1 MSRSSKRRRAERRA
15 GGVFRKRMPPV
26 GAGPGALAPSEDA
39 GAVRLTVIEYDPA
52 GYTEEPIA
60 NVEDLARWQAPRG
73 IAWIEVEGL
82 GDQSVM
88 RRIGELFSIH
98 PLALADLVNVPQRPK
113 AETFDEHELVICRMP
128 LLREGGEIELE
139 QVGLVIGPRWVIS
152 FQEGRE
158 DCFDPVRE
166 RIRGNALIRRM
177 EADYL
182 AYAMIDLVIDAYY
195 PAVESLG
202 DVLEALEEEV
212 VGEPTRATLATIHGV
227 RRQLLVIHRLLWQQR
242 DALGRLLRGES
253 PRIGTGVRVYLR
265 DAYDH
270 VIQLIDVVES
280 YREMAVSLMEVYL
293 SSVSNR
299 LNEVMKVLTVM
310 STIFIPLTFL
320 VGVYGMNFQY
330 MPELHQPWAYP
341 ALWVAMLAIAA
352 TMVWLFRRRGW
363 IGRSARLRL
372 EPHEGP
378 DPKP

>member
-15 GGVFRKRMPPV
+15 AGTFRKRMPPV
-26 GAGPGALAPSEDA
+26 GSGPGELAPPEDA
-39 GAVRLTVIEYDPA
+39 EATRLTAIEYDPA
-52 GYTEEPIA
+52 GYTEERVA
-60 NVEDLARWQAPRG
+60 NVEGLARWQSPRG

-82 GDQSVM
+82 GDQGVL

-128 LLREGGEIELE
+128 IVRQGGEIELE

-166 RIRGNALIRRM
+166 RIRRNAPIRRM

-182 AYAMIDLVIDAYY
+182 AYALVDLVIDAYY

-202 DVLEALEEEV
+202 DVLESLEEAV
-212 VGEPTRATLATIHGV
+212 VGDPTRSTLATIHHV

-253 PRIGTGVRVYLR
+253 PRIGAGVRVYLR

-280 YREMAVSLMEVYL
+280 YREMAVSLMDVYL

-330 MPELHQPWAYP
+330 MPELHQRWAYP
-341 ALWVAMLAIAA
+341 ALWVAMLGIAA
-352 TMVWLFRRRGW
+352 LMVWAFRRRGW
-363 IGRSARLRL
+363 IGRSARLRP
-372 EPHEGP
+372 EARETP
-378 DPKP
+378 DAPA

>member
-1 MSRSSKRRRAERRA
+1 
-15 GGVFRKRMPPV
+15 MP
-26 GAGPGALAPSEDA
+26 
-39 GAVRLTVIEYDPA
+39 
-52 GYTEEPIA
+52 
-60 NVEDLARWQAPRG
+60 LARA
-73 IAWIEVEGL
+73 
-82 GDQSVM
+82 
-88 RRIGELFSIH
+88 
-98 PLALADLVNVPQRPK
+98 
-113 AETFDEHELVICRMP
+113 
-128 LLREGGEIELE
+128 GGEIELE

-166 RIRGNALIRRM
+166 RIRANATIRRM
-177 EADYL
+177 QADYL
-182 AYAMIDLVIDAYY
+182 AYALVDLVIDAYY

-212 VGEPTRATLATIHGV
+212 VGEPTRTTLATIHHV

-253 PRIGTGVRVYLR
+253 PRIGADVRVYLR

-330 MPELHQPWAYP
+330 MPELHQRWAYP

-352 TMVWLFRRRGW
+352 VMIWAFRRRGW
-363 IGRSARLRL
+363 IGHRARLRP
-372 EPHEGP
+372 EPSETP
-378 DPKP
+378 EVRP

>member
-1 MSRSSKRRRAERRA
+1 LSRSSKRRRGERRA
-15 GGVFRKRMPPV
+15 GGTFHKHMPPI
-26 GAGPGALAPSEDA
+26 GAQPGAMAPSEDA
-39 GAVRLTVIEYDPA
+39 EATRLTVIEYGPE
-52 GYTEEPIA
+52 GYTEERVA
-60 NVEDLARWQAPRG
+60 SVEDLARWRTPRG

-82 GDQSVM
+82 ADQPVL

-128 LLREGGEIELE
+128 LVRASGEIELE

-182 AYAMIDLVIDAYY
+182 AYALLDLVIDAYY

-202 DVLEALEEEV
+202 DVLEGLEEEV
-212 VGEPTRATLATIHGV
+212 VGQPTRETLGTIHRT

-253 PRIGTGVRVYLR
+253 PRIGSGVRVYLR

-293 SSVSNR
+293 SSISNR

-330 MPELHQPWAYP
+330 MPELHQHWAYP
-341 ALWVAMLAIAA
+341 SLWVAMLAIAA
-352 TMVWLFRRRGW
+352 AMVWVFRRRGW
-363 IGRSARLRL
+363 IGGGARLRP
-372 EPHEGP
+372 EAQDATERQP
-378 DPKP
+378 

>member
-1 MSRSSKRRRAERRA
+1 
-15 GGVFRKRMPPV
+15 
-26 GAGPGALAPSEDA
+26 
-39 GAVRLTVIEYDPA
+39 
-52 GYTEEPIA
+52 
-60 NVEDLARWQAPRG
+60 
-73 IAWIEVEGL
+73 
-82 GDQSVM
+82 
-88 RRIGELFSIH
+88 
-98 PLALADLVNVPQRPK
+98 
-113 AETFDEHELVICRMP
+113 MP

-330 MPELHQPWAYP
+330 MPELHQRWAYP